1 MISLDEA
8 DTLDRFGTD
17 VTPVRVV
24 DWSARSSQGRVRPR
38 NEDSWGEAHGCVFA
52 VADGMG
58 GATGGQRASTLAVA
72 GLLAAD
78 ATAGW
83 TTALRLLNDAIGRQC
98 RAEGFPS
105 AGSTLVAVVVDRG
118 RCVTLHIGDSR
129 IYRLRSGE
137 LCRLTSDHNL
147 ANLRRDEGLD
157 PRVDDG
163 RGGPRALTSYLGNPL
178 PGQRVD
184 VGTVSAEPADRLL
197 LCTDGIHGQ
206 MSEPTIGDLLQRGG
220 CQEAADLLV
229 AEADRRGGRDNATA
243 LVIEIG
249 SR

>member
-8 DTLDRFGTD
+8 DTLGRTGPGA
-17 VTPVRVV
+17 TPVRVLG
-24 DWSARSSQGRVRPR
+24 WSARSSQGRVRTR

-58 GATGGQRASTLAVA
+58 GAAGGQRASTLAVA

-83 TTALRLLNDAIGRQC
+83 TGALRLLNDAISRQC

-118 RCVTLHIGDSR
+118 RCVTIHIGDSR

-157 PRVDDG
+157 PRADDG
-163 RGGPRALTSYLGNPL
+163 RGGPRALTSYLGNPMA
-178 PGQRVD
+178 GQRVD

-197 LCTDGIHGQ
+197 MCTDGIHGQ
-206 MSEPTIGDLLQRGG
+206 MSEATIGQLLRHGD

-229 AEADRRGGRDNATA
+229 AEADRAGGRDNATA
-243 LVIEIG
+243 LVVEIG
-249 SR
+249 PR